1 MVHRFLR
8 CSGLLDFEDFDAFRR
23 HLATLSAEVVR
34 DTCAAF
40 TDRLCTSTQSAHAY
54 VRVFN
59 LLFVDVFGVVPHRFT
74 VPRRKH
80 RIISLQELDDMLSTA
95 SSGRLDGRMP
105 RTDHYTQPETERLLA
120 AAARLGLRDHLA
132 VALLVTTGLRRR
144 GLLNIRVADVATRA
158 VDDGVWQSD
167 VAGRTREKGG
177 KTRSF
182 PIFPSVQCALERW
195 LNTAAA
201 NGGRPPGPSPYLF
214 PSGTGDAGQLSPS
227 ALSRAFRQVCGHAG
241 LADHRAHLH
250 ALRHSCA
257 HRLLDSGNTPR
268 QIAAYLGHTSAS
280 TTEKYYLRETPT
292 EVTRNMQLPPDW
304 IPAVHANNK
313 EHTHPMPTRG
323 TLRELLA
330 ARQNRDKSM

>member
-1 MVHRFLR
+1 MTP
-8 CSGLLDFEDFDAFRR
+8 EA
-23 HLATLSAEVVR
+23 VR
-34 DTCAAF
+34 DLCAAF
-40 TDRLCTSTQSAHAY
+40 TDRLCASTQSAHAY

-59 LLFVDVFGVVPHRFT
+59 LLFVDVFGVVPQRFT

-80 RIISLQELDDMLSTA
+80 LIVSLQELDDMLSTA
-95 SSGRLDGRMP
+95 SSGRMDGRMP
-105 RTDHYTQPETERLLA
+105 HTDHYTQPETDRLLA
-120 AAARLGLRDHLA
+120 AAAQRGLRDHLA
-132 VALLVTTGLRRR
+132 VALLATTGLRRR
-144 GLLNIRVADVATRA
+144 GLLNIRVEDVATRT
-158 VDDGVWQSD
+158 DGAWRPD

-195 LNTAAA
+195 LNTKPED
-201 NGGRPPGPSPYLF
+201 NGRPAGPSPYLF

-227 ALSRAFRQVCGHAG
+227 ALSRAFRRVCGHAG

-268 QIAAYLGHTSAS
+268 QIAAYLGHSSAS

-292 EVTRNMQLPPDW
+292 DVTRNMQLPSEWAP
-304 IPAVHANNK
+304 PVLPNHN
-313 EHTHPMPTRG
+313 PMPTRG

-330 ARQNRDKSM
+330 ARQTRDRRI